1 MFVSMQNEQRL
12 SKLHG
17 PVNLGQVTPTSA
29 GPGGEGP

>member
-1 MFVSMQNEQRL
+1 MFISMQNEQRL

-17 PVNLGQVTPTSA
+17 PVKLGQVNPTSA